1 MILKRHKILPAI
13 EIILGIILLIREI
26 YQMTYLPSV
35 QDNLYGGLV
44 DFAKYK
50 ENTYS
55 LIFIWSILLITGIFS
70 WINDK
75 LKWISHQILIIT
87 ISMIILVSMIV
98 MIIQNQSALAAIFGL
113 LLTGLIILEIRLYR
127 SDLIAKLKLDNINK
141 MTSTILGLFNALIY
155 WIIELK
161 LG

>member
-1 MILKRHKILPAI
+1 MIINRRKILPVI
-13 EIILGIILLIREI
+13 EIIVGTILLIREI

-44 DFAKYK
+44 DFVKYK

-55 LIFIWSILLITGIFS
+55 LIFMWSILLITGIFS

-87 ISMIILVSMIV
+87 ISMIILVSMLV
-98 MIIQNQSALAAIFGL
+98 MIIQNQAALSAIFGL
-113 LLTGLIILEIRLYR
+113 LLIGLIILEIRLCR
-127 SDLIAKLKLDNINK
+127 SDLIEKLKLNNINK
-141 MTSTILGLFNALIY
+141 RTSMILGLFSALIY